1 MTSRRQA
8 PPPGRP
14 AQRRRTRAALLT
26 AAARIM
32 SEGSS
37 LPSVAEVAAVADVS
51 RRTAYRY
58 FPTAEQLATEAVL
71 ETLGPQPA
79 PTVEAASGGGDASA
93 RVAATVRHMQQGAVA
108 NERLLRAMIRL
119 TIDRQPP
126 TEGGP
131 HPASRGGRRVRWLN
145 DAIAPLRKSL
155 SRRAYERLL
164 SALCLCVGAEALI
177 ALRDTRALGTDETI
191 EVCVWAAEALVEATT
206 RESASTPRGRLMS
219 SKRGPRAAV
228 GPGMKNAGVPVR
240 KAR

>member
-1 MTSRRQA
+1 
-8 PPPGRP
+8 
-14 AQRRRTRAALLT
+14 
-26 AAARIM
+26 M

-71 ETLGPQPA
+71 ETLAPQLA
-79 PTVEAASGGGDASA
+79 PTVEEASGAGDVST
-93 RVAATVRHMQQGAVA
+93 RVAATVRHMQQGAVT
-108 NERLLRAMIRL
+108 NERLLRTMIRL

-126 TEGGP
+126 KEGEH
-131 HPASRGGRRVRWLN
+131 HPAARGSRRVKWLH

-155 SRRAYERLL
+155 HRRAYERLL

-177 ALRDTRALGTDETI
+177 ALRDARGLGTDETI
-191 EVCVWAAEALVEATT
+191 EVCVWTAEALVEAAT
-206 RESASTPRGRLMS
+206 REAASTPRGRLMS
-219 SKRGPRAAV
+219 SKRGPRVAA
-228 GPGMKNAGVPVR
+228 GPSVKTADAPVR